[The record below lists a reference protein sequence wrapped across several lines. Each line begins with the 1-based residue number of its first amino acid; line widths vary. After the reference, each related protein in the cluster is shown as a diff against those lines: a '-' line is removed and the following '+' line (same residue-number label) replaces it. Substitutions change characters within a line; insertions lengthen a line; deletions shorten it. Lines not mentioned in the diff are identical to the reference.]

1 MLQSLRVWNFALL
14 EEVAIEFGAGLN
26 ILTGETGAGKS
37 ILIDALG
44 AILGQRVSADTIRS
58 GADALR
64 VEAVFS
70 LDENDAGLRT
80 LLAEQEVECED
91 DLIILRK
98 VARTGKGAI
107 LVNGSH
113 VTLTF
118 LKKIASHLVDIHGQN
133 ENLALLRED
142 AQRHL
147 LEGGDSDLR
156 AHLDAYAAVYADWKE
171 KTRIREDRAEEI
183 EGIGERLDLLR
194 WQEKEIAEAEL
205 EEGED
210 EELEAEIRRLSHAER
225 LVEHAAE
232 ANNLLSED
240 GEEGAAVLSAL
251 ARVTHA
257 LDEIARYDDGLA
269 NAQTMIEE
277 AYISLQEASY
287 EVHDYLDSIEADPA
301 RLDKIQMRMDVI
313 DRLKKKY
320 GGTISAV
327 LERLVSIRRELE
339 SVDNYDVDMDQLDK
353 EIAVLYERLKKLAS
367 TLTKRR
373 QEVGRQLSED
383 IARELQSL
391 GMPKARFRIV
401 VSPEEKYTS
410 RGADSLSML
419 FSANVGEAEKPIEKI
434 ASGGE
439 LSRIALAIKSIVAAR
454 DTGGASMVFDEID
467 TGIGGRTAQMVAE
480 RIAFVAHYKQVLC
493 ITHLPQIACMADEH
507 LYIAKCVKGDST
519 VTQVQTLAADERVR
533 EIARMASGD
542 DVTEAALAN
551 AREMLAGA
559 GKKKA
564 AFQKSGKEISERLSP
579 LRPCRKSSVQSRGTD
594 RPVRK

>member
-14 EEVAIEFGAGLN
+14 EEVTVEFGAGLN

-44 AILGQRVSADTIRS
+44 AILGQRISSDAIRS

-70 LDENDAGLRT
+70 LDESDEGLCS
-80 LLAEQEVECED
+80 LLAEQEIECED
-91 DLIILRK
+91 ELIILRK
-98 VARTGKGAI
+98 VARTGKGSI

-118 LKKIASHLVDIHGQN
+118 LKKLAPHLVDIHGQN

-142 AQRHL
+142 AQRSL

-156 AHLDAYAAVYADWKE
+156 VRLTAYAEVYADWKE
-171 KTRIREDRAEEI
+171 KMRLREERAEEI
-183 EGIGERLDLLR
+183 EDIGERLDMLR

-205 EEGED
+205 CEGED

-225 LVEHAAE
+225 LVENAAE
-232 ANNLLSED
+232 ASDLLSED
-240 GEEGAAVLSAL
+240 TEEGLAVLSAL

-287 EVHDYLDSIEADPA
+287 EVRDYLDGIDADPA
-301 RLDKIQMRMDVI
+301 RLDRIQTRMDVL
-313 DRLKKKY
+313 DHLKKKY
-320 GGTISAV
+320 GGTIPAV
-327 LERLVSIRRELE
+327 LDRLSSVRRELE
-339 SVDNYDVDMDQLDK
+339 SVDSFDMDMAQLDK
-353 EIAVLYERLKKLAS
+353 DIAALYKQLKAMARA
-367 TLTKRR
+367 LTQRR
-373 QEVGRQLSED
+373 QKVGTALSED
-383 IARELQSL
+383 IVRELQGL
-391 GMPKARFRIV
+391 GMEKARFRIV
-401 VSPEEKYTS
+401 VTPEEKYTS
-410 RGADSLSML
+410 RGADSLAML
-419 FSANVGEAEKPIEKI
+419 FSANVGEEEKPLEKI

-454 DTGGASMVFDEID
+454 DTGGTSMVFDEID

-507 LYIAKCVKGDST
+507 LYIAKSVKGDAT
-519 VTQVQTLAADERVR
+519 VTQVEALSADERVR

-551 AREMLAGA
+551 AREMLAVA
-559 GKKKA
+559 QQKKA
-564 AFQKSGKEISERLSP
+564 TFQKTTKT
-579 LRPCRKSSVQSRGTD
+579 K
-594 RPVRK
+594 K

>member
-14 EEVAIEFGAGLN
+14 EEVAVEFGAGLN

-44 AILGQRVSADTIRS
+44 AILGQRVSSDAIRS

-70 LDENDAGLRT
+70 LDESDADLCA
-80 LLAEQEVECED
+80 LLAEQEIECED
-91 DLIILRK
+91 ELIVLRK
-98 VARTGKGAI
+98 IARTGKGSI

-118 LKKIASHLVDIHGQN
+118 LKKIAPYLVDIHGQN

-142 AQRHL
+142 AQRNL
-147 LEGGDSDLR
+147 LEGGDSDLCTR
-156 AHLDAYAAVYADWKE
+156 LAAYAQVYADWKE
-171 KTRIREDRAEEI
+171 KTRLREERAEEI
-183 EGIGERLDLLR
+183 EDIGERLELLR

-205 EEGED
+205 TVGED
-210 EELEAEIRRLSHAER
+210 EELETEIRRLSHAER
-225 LVEHAAE
+225 LVENAAE
-232 ANNLLSED
+232 AANLLSED
-240 GEEGAAVLSAL
+240 GEEGLAVLSAL

-257 LDEIARYDDGLA
+257 LDEVARYDDALA
-269 NAQTMIEE
+269 NAQNMIEE

-287 EVHDYLDSIEADPA
+287 EVRDYLDSIDADPA
-301 RLDKIQMRMDVI
+301 RLDRIQTRMDVI

-320 GGTISAV
+320 GGTIPAV
-327 LERLVSIRRELE
+327 LDRLSSVRSELE
-339 SVDNYDVDMDQLDK
+339 SADNYDMDMAQLDK
-353 EIAVLYERLKKLAS
+353 EIGTLHKQLKNLAAE
-367 TLTKRR
+367 LTARR
-373 QEVGRQLSED
+373 QEVGAALSAD
-383 IARELQSL
+383 IARELQGL
-391 GMPKARFRIV
+391 GMAKARFRIV
-401 VSPEEKYTS
+401 VTPAEKYTS
-410 RGADSLSML
+410 RGADSLAML
-419 FSANVGEAEKPIEKI
+419 FSANVGEEEKPLEKI

-454 DTGGASMVFDEID
+454 DTGGTSMVFDEID

-493 ITHLPQIACMADEH
+493 ITHLPQIACMADNH
-507 LYIAKCVKGDST
+507 LYIAKRVKGDAT
-519 VTQVQTLAADERVR
+519 VTQVTALSDEERVR

-559 GKKKA
+559 EKKKTD
-564 AFQKSGKEISERLSP
+564 FPKKSKT
-579 LRPCRKSSVQSRGTD
+579 KN
-594 RPVRK
+594 

>member
-14 EEVAIEFGAGLN
+14 EEVTVEFGAGLN

-44 AILGQRVSADTIRS
+44 AILGQRISSDAIRS

-70 LDENDAGLRT
+70 LDESDEGLRS
-80 LLAEQEVECED
+80 LLAEQEIECED
-91 DLIILRK
+91 ELIILRK
-98 VARTGKGAI
+98 IARTGKGSI

-118 LKKIASHLVDIHGQN
+118 LKKLAPHLVDIHGQN

-142 AQRHL
+142 AQRSL

-156 AHLDAYAAVYADWKE
+156 ARLTAYAEVYADWKE
-171 KTRIREDRAEEI
+171 KMRLREERAEEI
-183 EGIGERLDLLR
+183 EDIGERLDMLR

-205 EEGED
+205 CEGED

-225 LVEHAAE
+225 LVENAAE
-232 ANNLLSED
+232 ASDLLSED
-240 GEEGAAVLSAL
+240 TEEGLAVLSAL

-287 EVHDYLDSIEADPA
+287 EVRDYLDGIDADPA
-301 RLDKIQMRMDVI
+301 RLDRIQTRMDVL
-313 DRLKKKY
+313 DHLKKKY

-327 LERLVSIRRELE
+327 LDRLSSVRRELE
-339 SVDNYDVDMDQLDK
+339 SVDSFDMDMAQLDK
-353 EIAVLYERLKKLAS
+353 DIAALYKQMKAMARA
-367 TLTKRR
+367 LTQRR
-373 QEVGRQLSED
+373 QKVGTALSED
-383 IARELQSL
+383 IVRELQGL
-391 GMPKARFRIV
+391 GMEKARFRIV
-401 VSPEEKYTS
+401 VTPEEKYTS
-410 RGADSLSML
+410 RGADSLAML
-419 FSANVGEAEKPIEKI
+419 FSANVGEEEKPLEKI

-454 DTGGASMVFDEID
+454 DTGGTSMVFDEID

-507 LYIAKCVKGDST
+507 LYIAKSVKGDAT
-519 VTQVQTLAADERVR
+519 VTQVEALSADERVR

-551 AREMLAGA
+551 AREMLAVA
-559 GKKKA
+559 QQKKA
-564 AFQKSGKEISERLSP
+564 TFQKNTKT
-579 LRPCRKSSVQSRGTD
+579 K
-594 RPVRK
+594 K

>member
-14 EEVAIEFGAGLN
+14 EEVAVEFGTGLN

-44 AILGQRVSADTIRS
+44 AILGQRISSDAIRS
-58 GADALR
+58 GCDALR
-64 VEAVFS
+64 VEAVFVCGG
-70 LDENDAGLRT
+70 DAALAA
-80 LLAEQEVECED
+80 LLAEQEIEYED
-91 DLIILRK
+91 ELIILRK
-98 VARTGKGAI
+98 VARTGKGSI
-107 LVNGSH
+107 LINGSH

-118 LKKIASHLVDIHGQN
+118 LKKLAPHLVDIHGQN

-142 AQRHL
+142 AQRSL
-147 LEGGDSDLR
+147 LEGGDEELQR
-156 AHLDAYAAVYADWKE
+156 LLAAYAEVYAGWKE
-171 KTRIREDRAEEI
+171 KTRLRAEHAEEI
-183 EGIGERLDLLR
+183 ENIGERLDLLR

-205 EEGED
+205 NEGED
-210 EELEAEIRRLSHAER
+210 EELEAEIRRLSHSER
-225 LVEHAAE
+225 LVENAGE
-232 ANNLLSED
+232 ASNLLSED
-240 GEEGAAVLSAL
+240 TEEGISVLSAL
-251 ARVTHA
+251 SRITGA
-257 LDEIARYDDGLA
+257 LDEIARYDDGLS

-287 EVHDYLDSIEADPA
+287 EVRDYLDGIDADPA
-301 RLDKIQMRMDVI
+301 RLDRIQTRMDVI

-320 GGTISAV
+320 GGSIAAV
-327 LERLVSIRRELE
+327 LERLTAVRSEFESI
-339 SVDNYDVDMDQLDK
+339 DNYDADMVQLDK
-353 EIAVLYERLKKLAS
+353 DIAALRNRLEETAKS
-367 TLTKRR
+367 LTARR
-373 QEVGRQLSED
+373 QEVGTALSGE
-383 IARELQSL
+383 IERELQGL

-410 RGADSLSML
+410 RGADSLRML

-439 LSRIALAIKSIVAAR
+439 LSRIALAVKAIVAAR

-493 ITHLPQIACMADEH
+493 ITHLPQIACMADAH
-507 LYIAKCVKGDST
+507 LYIAKSVKGETT
-519 VTQVQTLAADERVR
+519 VTQVEALSADERVC

-559 GKKKA
+559 QKKKV
-564 AFQKSGKEISERLSP
+564 FQKKA
-579 LRPCRKSSVQSRGTD
+579 K
-594 RPVRK
+594 K

>member
-14 EEVAIEFGAGLN
+14 EEVSVTFGAGLN

-44 AILGQRVSADTIRS
+44 AILGQRISTDAIRS

-70 LDENDAGLRT
+70 LDESDEALCSM
-80 LLAEQEVECED
+80 LSAQEIECED
-91 DLIILRK
+91 ELIILRK
-98 VARTGKGAI
+98 VARTGKGSI
-107 LVNGSH
+107 LVNGSR

-118 LKKIASHLVDIHGQN
+118 LKKLAPYLVDIHGQN

-142 AQRHL
+142 AQRSL
-147 LEGGDSDLR
+147 LEGGDSELR
-156 AHLDAYAAVYADWKE
+156 TQLAAYAAVYTDWKE
-171 KTRIREDRAEEI
+171 KTRTRGERAEAI
-183 EGIGERLDLLR
+183 ADLGERVDMLR

-205 EEGED
+205 SEGED
-210 EELEAEIRRLSHAER
+210 EELETEIRRLAHAER
-225 LVEHAAE
+225 LVENAAE
-232 ANNLLSED
+232 AGNLLSED
-240 GEEGAAVLSAL
+240 GEEGLAVLSAL
-251 ARVTHA
+251 ARITHA

-287 EVHDYLDSIEADPA
+287 EVRDYLDSIDADPA
-301 RLDKIQMRMDVI
+301 RLDKIQTRMDVI

-320 GGTISAV
+320 GGTIPAV
-327 LERLVSIRRELE
+327 LDRLASVRRELE
-339 SVDNYDVDMDQLDK
+339 SIDNYDADMEQLDR
-353 EIAVLYERLKKLAS
+353 EIAALCKRLKELAAR
-367 TLTKRR
+367 LTARR
-373 QEVGRQLSED
+373 QEVGAELSKD
-383 IARELQSL
+383 IARELQGL
-391 GMPKARFRIV
+391 GMAKARFRIV
-401 VSPEEKYTS
+401 VTPEEKYTS

-419 FSANVGEAEKPIEKI
+419 FSANVGEEEKPLEKI

-493 ITHLPQIACMADEH
+493 ITHLPQIACMADAH
-507 LYIAKCVKGDST
+507 LYIAKSVKGEAT
-519 VTQVQTLAADERVR
+519 VTQVTALSEAERVR

-551 AREMLAGA
+551 AREMLEAA

-564 AFQKSGKEISERLSP
+564 AFQKKKNP
-579 LRPCRKSSVQSRGTD
+579 AKQ
-594 RPVRK
+594 

>member
-14 EEVAIEFGAGLN
+14 EEVAVEFGAGLN

-44 AILGQRVSADTIRS
+44 AILGQRVSSDAIRS

-70 LDENDAGLRT
+70 LDENDAELCA
-80 LLAEQEVECED
+80 LLAEQEIECED
-91 DLIILRK
+91 EIIVLRK
-98 VARTGKGAI
+98 IARTGKGSI

-118 LKKIASHLVDIHGQN
+118 LKKIAPYLVDIHGQN

-142 AQRHL
+142 AQRNL

-156 AHLDAYAAVYADWKE
+156 TRLAAYTQVYADWKE
-171 KTRIREDRAEEI
+171 KTRLREERAEEI
-183 EGIGERLDLLR
+183 EDIGERLELLR

-205 EEGED
+205 TVGED
-210 EELEAEIRRLSHAER
+210 EELETEIRRLSHAER
-225 LVEHAAE
+225 LVENAAE
-232 ANNLLSED
+232 AANLLSED
-240 GEEGAAVLSAL
+240 GEEGLAVLSAL

-257 LDEIARYDDGLA
+257 LDEVARYDDTLA
-269 NAQTMIEE
+269 NAQSMIEE

-287 EVHDYLDSIEADPA
+287 EVRDYLDGIDADPA
-301 RLDKIQMRMDVI
+301 RLDRIQTRMDVI

-320 GGTISAV
+320 GGTIPAV
-327 LERLVSIRRELE
+327 LERLSSVRSELE
-339 SVDNYDVDMDQLDK
+339 SVDNYDMDMAQLDK
-353 EIAVLYERLKKLAS
+353 EIGTLHKQLKNLAAE
-367 TLTKRR
+367 LTARR
-373 QEVGRQLSED
+373 QEVGAALSAD
-383 IARELQSL
+383 IVRELQGL
-391 GMPKARFRIV
+391 GMAKARFRIV
-401 VSPEEKYTS
+401 VTPAEKYTS
-410 RGADSLSML
+410 RGADSLAML
-419 FSANVGEAEKPIEKI
+419 FSANVGEEEKPLEKI

-454 DTGGASMVFDEID
+454 DTGGTSMVFDEID

-480 RIAFVAHYKQVLC
+480 RIAFVAHFKQVLC
-493 ITHLPQIACMADEH
+493 ITHLPQIACMADNH
-507 LYIAKCVKGDST
+507 LYIAKRVKGDAT
-519 VTQVQTLAADERVR
+519 VTQVTPLSEEERVR

-559 GKKKA
+559 EKKKTG
-564 AFQKSGKEISERLSP
+564 FPKKSKT
-579 LRPCRKSSVQSRGTD
+579 KN
-594 RPVRK
+594 

>member
-14 EEVAIEFGAGLN
+14 EEVSVTFGAGLN

-44 AILGQRVSADTIRS
+44 AILGQRISTDAIRS

-70 LDENDAGLRT
+70 LDESDEALCSM
-80 LLAEQEVECED
+80 LSAQEIECED
-91 DLIILRK
+91 ELIILRK
-98 VARTGKGAI
+98 VARTGKGSI
-107 LVNGSH
+107 LVNGSR

-118 LKKIASHLVDIHGQN
+118 LKKLAPYLVDIHGQN

-142 AQRHL
+142 AQRSL
-147 LEGGDSDLR
+147 LEGGDSELR
-156 AHLDAYAAVYADWKE
+156 TQLAAYAAVYRDWKE
-171 KTRIREDRAEEI
+171 KTRTREERAEAI
-183 EGIGERLDLLR
+183 ADLGERVDMLR
-194 WQEKEIAEAEL
+194 WQEKEIAAAEL
-205 EEGED
+205 SEGED
-210 EELEAEIRRLSHAER
+210 EELEAEIRRLAHAER
-225 LVEHAAE
+225 LVENAAE
-232 ANNLLSED
+232 AGNLLSED
-240 GEEGAAVLSAL
+240 GEEGLAVLSAL
-251 ARVTHA
+251 ARITHA

-287 EVHDYLDSIEADPA
+287 EVRDYLDSIDADPA
-301 RLDKIQMRMDVI
+301 RLDKIQTRMDVI

-320 GGTISAV
+320 GGTIPAV
-327 LERLVSIRRELE
+327 LDRLASVRRELE
-339 SVDNYDVDMDQLDK
+339 SIDNYDADMEQLDR
-353 EIAVLYERLKKLAS
+353 EIAALCKRLKELAAH
-367 TLTKRR
+367 LTARR
-373 QEVGRQLSED
+373 QEVGAELSKD
-383 IARELQSL
+383 IARELQGL
-391 GMPKARFRIV
+391 GMAKARFRIV
-401 VSPEEKYTS
+401 VTPEEKYTS

-419 FSANVGEAEKPIEKI
+419 FSANVGEEEKPLEKV

-493 ITHLPQIACMADEH
+493 ITHLPQIACMADAH
-507 LYIAKCVKGDST
+507 LYIAKSVKGEAT
-519 VTQVQTLAADERVR
+519 VTQVTALSEAERVR

-551 AREMLAGA
+551 AREMLEAA

-564 AFQKSGKEISERLSP
+564 AFQKKKNP
-579 LRPCRKSSVQSRGTD
+579 AKQ
-594 RPVRK
+594 

>member
-14 EEVAIEFGAGLN
+14 EEVAVEFGMGLN

-44 AILGQRVSADTIRS
+44 AILGQRISSDAIRS
-58 GADALR
+58 GCDALR
-64 VEAVFS
+64 VEAVFVCGG
-70 LDENDAGLRT
+70 DAALAA
-80 LLAEQEVECED
+80 LLAEQEIEYED
-91 DLIILRK
+91 ELIILRK
-98 VARTGKGAI
+98 VARTGKGSI

-118 LKKIASHLVDIHGQN
+118 LKKLAPHLVDIHGQN

-142 AQRHL
+142 AQRSL
-147 LEGGDSDLR
+147 LEGGDVELQNLLAD
-156 AHLDAYAAVYADWKE
+156 YAEIYAGWKE
-171 KTRIREDRAEEI
+171 KTRLREERAEEI
-183 EGIGERLDLLR
+183 ENIGERMDLLR

-205 EEGED
+205 SEGED
-210 EELEAEIRRLSHAER
+210 EELEAEIRRLSHSER
-225 LVEHAAE
+225 LVENAGE
-232 ANNLLSED
+232 ALNLLSED
-240 GEEGAAVLSAL
+240 GEEGLSVLSAL
-251 ARVTHA
+251 SRVTGA
-257 LDEIARYDDGLA
+257 LDEIARYDDGLS

-287 EVHDYLDSIEADPA
+287 EVRDYLDAIDADPA
-301 RLDKIQMRMDVI
+301 RLDRIQTRMDVI

-320 GGTISAV
+320 GGSIVAV
-327 LERLVSIRRELE
+327 LERLASVRSELE
-339 SVDNYDVDMDQLDK
+339 SIDNYDTDMVQLDK
-353 EIAVLYERLKKLAS
+353 DIVALKKRLGETAKA
-367 TLTKRR
+367 LTARR
-373 QEVGRQLSED
+373 QEAGTALSGE
-383 IARELQSL
+383 IERELQEL

-401 VSPEEKYTS
+401 VTPEEKYTS

-419 FSANVGEAEKPIEKI
+419 FSANVGEEEKPIETI

-454 DTGGASMVFDEID
+454 DTGGTSMVFDEID

-507 LYIAKCVKGDST
+507 LYIAKSVKGDST
-519 VTQVQTLAADERVR
+519 VTQVEALSADERVR

-559 GKKKA
+559 QQKKA
-564 AFQKSGKEISERLSP
+564 VFQKKA
-579 LRPCRKSSVQSRGTD
+579 K
-594 RPVRK
+594 K

>member
-14 EEVAIEFGAGLN
+14 EEVAVEFGAGLN

-44 AILGQRVSADTIRS
+44 AILGQRISSDAIRS
-58 GADALR
+58 GCDALR

-70 LDENDAGLRT
+70 CEGDAALAA
-80 LLAEQEVECED
+80 LLAEQEIEYED
-91 DLIILRK
+91 ELIILRK
-98 VARTGKGAI
+98 VARTGKGSI

-118 LKKIASHLVDIHGQN
+118 LKKLAPHLVDIHGQN

-142 AQRHL
+142 AQRSL
-147 LEGGDSDLR
+147 LEGGDEELQKLLAD
-156 AHLDAYAAVYADWKE
+156 YAEVYEGWRE
-171 KTRIREDRAEEI
+171 KTRLREERVEEI
-183 EGIGERLDLLR
+183 ENIGERLDLLR

-205 EEGED
+205 SAGED
-210 EELEAEIRRLSHAER
+210 EELEAEIRRLSHSER
-225 LVEHAAE
+225 LVENAGE
-232 ANNLLSED
+232 ASNLLSED
-240 GEEGAAVLSAL
+240 GEEGISVLSAL
-251 ARVTHA
+251 SRITGA
-257 LDEIARYDDGLA
+257 LDEIARYDDGLS

-287 EVHDYLDSIEADPA
+287 EVRDYLDAIDADPA
-301 RLDKIQMRMDVI
+301 RLDRIQTRMDVI

-320 GGTISAV
+320 GGSIAAV
-327 LERLVSIRRELE
+327 LERLASVRSELE
-339 SVDNYDVDMDQLDK
+339 SIDNYDTDMVQLDRD
-353 EIAVLYERLKKLAS
+353 IAALCKRLGETAKA
-367 TLTKRR
+367 LTARR
-373 QEVGRQLSED
+373 QEVGTVLSAE
-383 IARELQSL
+383 IERELQRL

-401 VSPEEKYTS
+401 VTPEEKYTS

-454 DTGGASMVFDEID
+454 DTGGTSMVFDEID

-493 ITHLPQIACMADEH
+493 ITHLPQIACMADAH
-507 LYIAKCVKGDST
+507 LYIAKSVKGDST
-519 VTQVQTLAADERVR
+519 VTQVEALSADERVR

-559 GKKKA
+559 QQKKTAFQKKKA
-564 AFQKSGKEISERLSP
+564 KK
-579 LRPCRKSSVQSRGTD
+579 
-594 RPVRK
+594 

>member
-14 EEVAIEFGAGLN
+14 EEVAVAFGAGLN

-44 AILGQRVSADTIRS
+44 AILGHRISADAIRS
-58 GADALR
+58 GCDALR
-64 VEAVFS
+64 VEAVFL
-70 LDENDAGLRT
+70 LDEKETELRS
-80 LLAEQEVECED
+80 LLADQEIECED
-91 DLIILRK
+91 ELIILRK
-98 VARTGKGAI
+98 VARTGKGSI
-107 LVNGSH
+107 LINGNH

-118 LKKIASHLVDIHGQN
+118 LKKLAPYLVDIHGQN

-142 AQRHL
+142 AQRDL

-156 AHLDAYAAVYADWKE
+156 AHLAAYTAVYADWKE
-171 KTRIREDRAEEI
+171 KTRIREERAEEI
-183 EGIGERLDLLR
+183 EDIGARLDMLR
-194 WQEKEIAEAEL
+194 WQEREMAEADL
-205 EEGED
+205 TEGED
-210 EELEAEIRRLSHAER
+210 EEIAAEIRRLSNAER
-225 LVEHAAE
+225 LVENAAE
-232 ANNLLSED
+232 AGNLLSED
-240 GEEGAAVLSAL
+240 GEAGISVLSAL
-251 ARVTHA
+251 ARITHA

-269 NAQTMIEE
+269 NAQAMIEE

-287 EVHDYLDSIEADPA
+287 EVRDYLDGIDADPA
-301 RLDKIQMRMDVI
+301 RLDQIQMRMDVI

-320 GGTISAV
+320 GGTIPAV
-327 LERLVSIRRELE
+327 LDRLASVRKELE
-339 SVDNYDVDMDQLDK
+339 SIDNYDVDMEQLEK
-353 EIAVLYERLKKLAS
+353 EIAALHERLKALAAG
-367 TLTKRR
+367 LTARR
-373 QEVGRQLSED
+373 QEVGTVLSAD
-383 IARELQSL
+383 IARELQGL
-391 GMPKARFRIV
+391 GMEKARFRIV
-401 VSPEEKYTS
+401 VTPEEKYTN

-419 FSANVGEAEKPIEKI
+419 FSANVGEEEKPLERV

-439 LSRIALAIKSIVAAR
+439 LSRIALAIKSIIAAR
-454 DTGGASMVFDEID
+454 DTGGMSMVFDEID

-507 LYIAKCVKGDST
+507 LYIAKSVKGDT
-519 VTQVQTLAADERVR
+519 TITQVTALSDEERVR

-564 AFQKSGKEISERLSP
+564 AFQTKK
-579 LRPCRKSSVQSRGTD
+579 KAA
-594 RPVRK
+594 KK

>member
-14 EEVAIEFGAGLN
+14 EEVSVTFGAGLN

-44 AILGQRVSADTIRS
+44 AILGQRISTDAIRS

-70 LDENDAGLRT
+70 LDESDEALCSM
-80 LLAEQEVECED
+80 LSAQEIECED
-91 DLIILRK
+91 ELIILRK
-98 VARTGKGAI
+98 VARTGKGSI
-107 LVNGSH
+107 LVNGSR

-118 LKKIASHLVDIHGQN
+118 LKKLAPYLVDIHGQN

-142 AQRHL
+142 AQRSL
-147 LEGGDSDLR
+147 LEGGDSELR
-156 AHLDAYAAVYADWKE
+156 TQLAAYAAVYTDWKE
-171 KTRIREDRAEEI
+171 KTRTREERAEAI
-183 EGIGERLDLLR
+183 ADLGERVDMLR

-205 EEGED
+205 SEGED
-210 EELEAEIRRLSHAER
+210 EELETEIRRLAHAER
-225 LVEHAAE
+225 LVENAAE
-232 ANNLLSED
+232 AGNLLSED
-240 GEEGAAVLSAL
+240 GEEGLSVLSAL
-251 ARVTHA
+251 ARITHA

-287 EVHDYLDSIEADPA
+287 EVRDYLDSIDADPA
-301 RLDKIQMRMDVI
+301 RLDKIQTRMDVI

-320 GGTISAV
+320 GGTIPAV
-327 LERLVSIRRELE
+327 LDRLASVRRELE
-339 SVDNYDVDMDQLDK
+339 SIDNYDADMEQLDK
-353 EIAVLYERLKKLAS
+353 EIAALCKRLKELAAH
-367 TLTKRR
+367 LTARR
-373 QEVGRQLSED
+373 QEVGAELSKD
-383 IARELQSL
+383 IARELQGL
-391 GMPKARFRIV
+391 GMAKARFRIV
-401 VSPEEKYTS
+401 VTPEEKYTS
-410 RGADSLSML
+410 CGADSLSML
-419 FSANVGEAEKPIEKI
+419 FSANVGEEEKPLEKV

-493 ITHLPQIACMADEH
+493 ITHLPQIACMADAH
-507 LYIAKCVKGDST
+507 LYIAKSVKGEAT
-519 VTQVQTLAADERVR
+519 VTQVTALSEAERVR

-551 AREMLAGA
+551 AREMLEAA

-564 AFQKSGKEISERLSP
+564 AFQKKKNP
-579 LRPCRKSSVQSRGTD
+579 AKQ
-594 RPVRK
+594 

>member
-14 EEVAIEFGAGLN
+14 EEVTVEFGGGLN

-44 AILGQRVSADTIRS
+44 AILGQRISSDAIRS

-64 VEAVFS
+64 AEAVFS
-70 LDENDAGLRT
+70 LDESDEGLCS
-80 LLAEQEVECED
+80 LLAEQEIECED
-91 DLIILRK
+91 ELIILRK
-98 VARTGKGAI
+98 VARTGKGSI

-118 LKKIASHLVDIHGQN
+118 LKKLAPHLVDIHGQN

-142 AQRHL
+142 AQRSL

-156 AHLDAYAAVYADWKE
+156 VRLTAYAEVYADWKE
-171 KTRIREDRAEEI
+171 KMRLREERAEEI
-183 EGIGERLDLLR
+183 EDIGERLDMLR

-205 EEGED
+205 CEGED

-225 LVEHAAE
+225 LVENAAE
-232 ANNLLSED
+232 ASDLLSED
-240 GEEGAAVLSAL
+240 TEEGLAVLSTL

-287 EVHDYLDSIEADPA
+287 EVRDYLDGIDADPA
-301 RLDKIQMRMDVI
+301 RLDRIQTRMDVL
-313 DRLKKKY
+313 DHLKKKY
-320 GGTISAV
+320 GGTIPAV
-327 LERLVSIRRELE
+327 LDRLSSVRRELE
-339 SVDNYDVDMDQLDK
+339 SVDSFDMDMAQLDK
-353 EIAVLYERLKKLAS
+353 DIAALYKQMKAMARA
-367 TLTKRR
+367 LTQRR
-373 QEVGRQLSED
+373 QKVGTALSED
-383 IARELQSL
+383 IVRELQGL
-391 GMPKARFRIV
+391 GMEKARFRIV
-401 VSPEEKYTS
+401 VTPEEKYTS
-410 RGADSLSML
+410 CGADSLAML
-419 FSANVGEAEKPIEKI
+419 FSANVGEEEKPLEKI

-454 DTGGASMVFDEID
+454 DTGGTSMVFDEID
-467 TGIGGRTAQMVAE
+467 AGIGGRTAQMVAE

-507 LYIAKCVKGDST
+507 LYIAKSVKGDVT
-519 VTQVQTLAADERVR
+519 VTQVEALSADERVR

-551 AREMLAGA
+551 AREMLAVA
-559 GKKKA
+559 QQKKA
-564 AFQKSGKEISERLSP
+564 TFQKNTKT
-579 LRPCRKSSVQSRGTD
+579 K
-594 RPVRK
+594 K

>member
-14 EEVAIEFGAGLN
+14 EEVSVTFGAGLN

-44 AILGQRVSADTIRS
+44 AILGQRISTDAIRS

-70 LDENDAGLRT
+70 LDESDEALCSM
-80 LLAEQEVECED
+80 LSAQEIECED
-91 DLIILRK
+91 ELIILRK
-98 VARTGKGAI
+98 VARTGKGSI
-107 LVNGSH
+107 LVNGSR

-118 LKKIASHLVDIHGQN
+118 LKKLAPYLVDIHGQN

-142 AQRHL
+142 AQRSL
-147 LEGGDSDLR
+147 LEGGDSELR
-156 AHLDAYAAVYADWKE
+156 TQLAAYAAVYTDWKE
-171 KTRIREDRAEEI
+171 KTRTREERAEAI
-183 EGIGERLDLLR
+183 ADLGERVDMLR

-205 EEGED
+205 SEGED
-210 EELEAEIRRLSHAER
+210 EELETEIRRLSHAER
-225 LVEHAAE
+225 LVENAAE
-232 ANNLLSED
+232 AGNLLSED
-240 GEEGAAVLSAL
+240 GEEGLAVLSAL
-251 ARVTHA
+251 ARITHA

-287 EVHDYLDSIEADPA
+287 EVRDYLDSIDADPA
-301 RLDKIQMRMDVI
+301 RLDKIQTRMDVI

-320 GGTISAV
+320 GGTIPAV
-327 LERLVSIRRELE
+327 LDRLASVRRELE
-339 SVDNYDVDMDQLDK
+339 SIDNYDADMEQLDK
-353 EIAVLYERLKKLAS
+353 EIAALCKRLKELAAH
-367 TLTKRR
+367 LTARR
-373 QEVGRQLSED
+373 QEVGAELSKD
-383 IARELQSL
+383 IARELQGL
-391 GMPKARFRIV
+391 GMAKARFRIV
-401 VSPEEKYTS
+401 VTPEEKYTS

-419 FSANVGEAEKPIEKI
+419 FSANVGEEEKPLEKI

-493 ITHLPQIACMADEH
+493 ITHLPQIACMADAH
-507 LYIAKCVKGDST
+507 LYIAKSVKGEAT
-519 VTQVQTLAADERVR
+519 VTQVTALSEAERVR

-551 AREMLAGA
+551 AREMLEAA

-564 AFQKSGKEISERLSP
+564 AFQKKKNP
-579 LRPCRKSSVQSRGTD
+579 AKQ
-594 RPVRK
+594 

>member
-14 EEVAIEFGAGLN
+14 EEVFVEFGAGLN

-44 AILGQRVSADTIRS
+44 AILGQRVSSDAIRS

-70 LDENDAGLRT
+70 LDESDAELCAM
-80 LLAEQEVECED
+80 LAEQEIECED
-91 DLIILRK
+91 ELIILRK
-98 VARTGKGAI
+98 IARTGKGSI

-118 LKKIASHLVDIHGQN
+118 LKKIAPYLVDIHGQN

-142 AQRHL
+142 AQRNL

-156 AHLDAYAAVYADWKE
+156 TRLAAYTKVYADWKE
-171 KTRIREDRAEEI
+171 KTRLREERTEEI

-205 EEGED
+205 TVGED
-210 EELEAEIRRLSHAER
+210 EELETEIRRLSHAER
-225 LVEHAAE
+225 LVENAAE
-232 ANNLLSED
+232 AASLLSED
-240 GEEGAAVLSAL
+240 GEEGIAVLSAL

-257 LDEIARYDDGLA
+257 LDEVARYDDALA
-269 NAQTMIEE
+269 NAQNMIEE

-287 EVHDYLDSIEADPA
+287 EVRDYLDGIDADPA
-301 RLDKIQMRMDVI
+301 RLDRIQTRMDVI

-320 GGTISAV
+320 GGTIPAV
-327 LERLVSIRRELE
+327 LERLSSVRGELE
-339 SVDNYDVDMDQLDK
+339 SLDNYDVDMAQLDK
-353 EIAVLYERLKKLAS
+353 EIGTLRKQLKNLAAE
-367 TLTKRR
+367 LTARR
-373 QEVGRQLSED
+373 HEVGAALSVD
-383 IARELQSL
+383 IARELQGL
-391 GMPKARFRIV
+391 GMAKARFRIV
-401 VSPEEKYTS
+401 VTPAEKYTS
-410 RGADSLSML
+410 RGADSLAML
-419 FSANVGEAEKPIEKI
+419 FSANVGEEEKPLEKI

-454 DTGGASMVFDEID
+454 DTGGTSMVFDEID

-493 ITHLPQIACMADEH
+493 ITHLPQIACMADNH
-507 LYIAKCVKGDST
+507 LYIAKRVKGDAT
-519 VTQVQTLAADERVR
+519 VTQVTPLSEEERVR

-559 GKKKA
+559 EKKKA
-564 AFQKSGKEISERLSP
+564 GFQK
-579 LRPCRKSSVQSRGTD
+579 KSKT
-594 RPVRK
+594 KN

>member
-14 EEVAIEFGAGLN
+14 EEVSVTFGAGLN

-44 AILGQRVSADTIRS
+44 AILGQRISTDAIRS

-70 LDENDAGLRT
+70 LDESDEALCSM
-80 LLAEQEVECED
+80 LSAQEIECED
-91 DLIILRK
+91 ELIILRK
-98 VARTGKGAI
+98 VARTGKGSI
-107 LVNGSH
+107 LVNGSR

-118 LKKIASHLVDIHGQN
+118 LKKLAPYLVDIHGQN

-142 AQRHL
+142 AQRSL
-147 LEGGDSDLR
+147 LEGGDSELR
-156 AHLDAYAAVYADWKE
+156 TQLAAYAAVYTDWKE
-171 KTRIREDRAEEI
+171 KTRTREERAEAI
-183 EGIGERLDLLR
+183 ADLGERVDMLR

-205 EEGED
+205 SEGED
-210 EELEAEIRRLSHAER
+210 EELETEIRRLSHAER
-225 LVEHAAE
+225 LVENAAE
-232 ANNLLSED
+232 AGNLLSED
-240 GEEGAAVLSAL
+240 GEEGLAVLSAL
-251 ARVTHA
+251 ARITHA

-287 EVHDYLDSIEADPA
+287 EVRDYLDSIDADPA
-301 RLDKIQMRMDVI
+301 RLDKIQTRMDVI

-320 GGTISAV
+320 GGTIPAV
-327 LERLVSIRRELE
+327 LDRLASVRRELE
-339 SVDNYDVDMDQLDK
+339 SIDNYDADMEQLDK
-353 EIAVLYERLKKLAS
+353 EIAALCKRLKELAAH
-367 TLTKRR
+367 LTARR
-373 QEVGRQLSED
+373 QEVGAELSKD
-383 IARELQSL
+383 IARELQGL
-391 GMPKARFRIV
+391 GMAKARFRIV
-401 VSPEEKYTS
+401 VTPEEKYTS
-410 RGADSLSML
+410 CGADSLSML
-419 FSANVGEAEKPIEKI
+419 FSANVGEEEKPLEKV

-493 ITHLPQIACMADEH
+493 ITHLPQIACMADAH
-507 LYIAKCVKGDST
+507 LYIAKSVKGEAT
-519 VTQVQTLAADERVR
+519 VTQVTALSEAERVR

-551 AREMLAGA
+551 AREMLEAA

-564 AFQKSGKEISERLSP
+564 AFQKKKNP
-579 LRPCRKSSVQSRGTD
+579 AKQ
-594 RPVRK
+594 

>member
-14 EEVAIEFGAGLN
+14 EEVAVEFGAGLN

-44 AILGQRVSADTIRS
+44 AILGQRVSSDAIRS

-70 LDENDAGLRT
+70 LDESDAELCA
-80 LLAEQEVECED
+80 LLAEQEIECED
-91 DLIILRK
+91 ELIVLRK
-98 VARTGKGAI
+98 VARTGKGSI

-118 LKKIASHLVDIHGQN
+118 LKKIAPYLVDIHGQN

-142 AQRHL
+142 AQRNL

-156 AHLDAYAAVYADWKE
+156 TRLAAYTQVYADWKE
-171 KTRIREDRAEEI
+171 KTRLREERAEEI
-183 EGIGERLDLLR
+183 EDIGERLELLR

-205 EEGED
+205 TVGED
-210 EELEAEIRRLSHAER
+210 EELETEIRRLSHAER
-225 LVEHAAE
+225 LVENAAE
-232 ANNLLSED
+232 AANLLSED
-240 GEEGAAVLSAL
+240 GEEGLAVLSAL

-257 LDEIARYDDGLA
+257 LDEVARYDDALA
-269 NAQTMIEE
+269 NAQNMIEE

-287 EVHDYLDSIEADPA
+287 EVRDYLDGIDADPA
-301 RLDKIQMRMDVI
+301 RLDRIQTRMDVI

-320 GGTISAV
+320 GGTIPAV
-327 LERLVSIRRELE
+327 LERLSSVRSELE
-339 SVDNYDVDMDQLDK
+339 SVDNYDMDMAQLDK
-353 EIAVLYERLKKLAS
+353 EIGTLRKQLKNLAAE
-367 TLTKRR
+367 LTARR
-373 QEVGRQLSED
+373 QEVGAALSAD
-383 IARELQSL
+383 IARELQGL
-391 GMPKARFRIV
+391 GMAKARFRIV
-401 VSPEEKYTS
+401 VTPAEKYTS
-410 RGADSLSML
+410 RGADSLVML
-419 FSANVGEAEKPIEKI
+419 FSANVGEEEKPLEKI

-454 DTGGASMVFDEID
+454 DTGGTSMVFDEID

-493 ITHLPQIACMADEH
+493 ITHLPQIACMADNH
-507 LYIAKCVKGDST
+507 LYIAKRVKGDAT
-519 VTQVQTLAADERVR
+519 VTQVTPLSEEERVR

-559 GKKKA
+559 EKKTDFPK
-564 AFQKSGKEISERLSP
+564 KSKT
-579 LRPCRKSSVQSRGTD
+579 KN
-594 RPVRK
+594 

>member
-14 EEVAIEFGAGLN
+14 EEVSVTFGAGLN

-44 AILGQRVSADTIRS
+44 AILGQRISTDAIRS

-70 LDENDAGLRT
+70 LDESDEALCSM
-80 LLAEQEVECED
+80 LSAQEIECED
-91 DLIILRK
+91 ELIILRK
-98 VARTGKGAI
+98 VARTGKGSI
-107 LVNGSH
+107 LVNGSR

-118 LKKIASHLVDIHGQN
+118 LKKLAPYLVDIHGQN

-142 AQRHL
+142 AQRSL
-147 LEGGDSDLR
+147 LEGGDSELR
-156 AHLDAYAAVYADWKE
+156 TQLAAYAAVYTDWKE
-171 KTRIREDRAEEI
+171 KTRTREERAEAI
-183 EGIGERLDLLR
+183 ADLGERVDMLR

-205 EEGED
+205 SEGED
-210 EELEAEIRRLSHAER
+210 EELETEIRRLSHAER
-225 LVEHAAE
+225 LVENAAE
-232 ANNLLSED
+232 AGNLLSED
-240 GEEGAAVLSAL
+240 GEEGLSVLSAL
-251 ARVTHA
+251 ARITHA
-257 LDEIARYDDGLA
+257 LDEMARYDDGLA

-287 EVHDYLDSIEADPA
+287 EVRDYLDSIDADPA
-301 RLDKIQMRMDVI
+301 RLDKIQTRMDVI

-320 GGTISAV
+320 GGTIPAV
-327 LERLVSIRRELE
+327 LDRLASVRRELE
-339 SVDNYDVDMDQLDK
+339 SIDNYDADMEQLDK
-353 EIAVLYERLKKLAS
+353 EITALCKRLKELAAH
-367 TLTKRR
+367 LTARR
-373 QEVGRQLSED
+373 QEVGAELSKD
-383 IARELQSL
+383 IARELQGL
-391 GMPKARFRIV
+391 GMAKARFRIV
-401 VSPEEKYTS
+401 VTPEEKYTS
-410 RGADSLSML
+410 CGADSLSML
-419 FSANVGEAEKPIEKI
+419 FSANVGEEEKPLEKV

-493 ITHLPQIACMADEH
+493 ITHLPQIACMADAH
-507 LYIAKCVKGDST
+507 LYIAKSVKGEAT
-519 VTQVQTLAADERVR
+519 VTQVTALSEAERVR

-551 AREMLAGA
+551 AREMLEAA

-564 AFQKSGKEISERLSP
+564 AFQKKKNP
-579 LRPCRKSSVQSRGTD
+579 AKQ
-594 RPVRK
+594 

>member
-14 EEVAIEFGAGLN
+14 EEVSVTFGAGLN

-44 AILGQRVSADTIRS
+44 AILGQRISTDAIRS

-70 LDENDAGLRT
+70 LDESDEALCSM
-80 LLAEQEVECED
+80 LSAQEIECED
-91 DLIILRK
+91 ELIILRK
-98 VARTGKGAI
+98 VARTGKGSI
-107 LVNGSH
+107 LVNGSR

-118 LKKIASHLVDIHGQN
+118 LKKLAPYLVDIHGQN

-142 AQRHL
+142 AQRSL
-147 LEGGDSDLR
+147 LEGGDSELR
-156 AHLDAYAAVYADWKE
+156 TQLVAYAAVYTDWKE
-171 KTRIREDRAEEI
+171 KTRTREERAEAI
-183 EGIGERLDLLR
+183 ADLGERVDMLR

-205 EEGED
+205 SEGED
-210 EELEAEIRRLSHAER
+210 EELETEIRRLSHAER
-225 LVEHAAE
+225 LVENAAE
-232 ANNLLSED
+232 AGNLLSED
-240 GEEGAAVLSAL
+240 GEEGLAVLSAL
-251 ARVTHA
+251 ARITHA

-287 EVHDYLDSIEADPA
+287 EVRDYLDSIDVDPA
-301 RLDKIQMRMDVI
+301 RLDKIQTRMDVI

-320 GGTISAV
+320 GGTIPAV
-327 LERLVSIRRELE
+327 LDRLASVRRELE
-339 SVDNYDVDMDQLDK
+339 SIDNYDADMEQLDR
-353 EIAVLYERLKKLAS
+353 EIAALCKRLKELAAR
-367 TLTKRR
+367 LTARR
-373 QEVGRQLSED
+373 QEVGAELSKD
-383 IARELQSL
+383 IARELQGL
-391 GMPKARFRIV
+391 GMAKARFRIV
-401 VSPEEKYTS
+401 VTPEEKYTS

-419 FSANVGEAEKPIEKI
+419 FSANVGEEEKPLEKI

-493 ITHLPQIACMADEH
+493 ITHLPQIACMADAH
-507 LYIAKCVKGDST
+507 LYIAKSVKGEAT
-519 VTQVQTLAADERVR
+519 VTQVTALSEAERVR

-551 AREMLAGA
+551 AREMLEAA

-564 AFQKSGKEISERLSP
+564 AFQKKKNP
-579 LRPCRKSSVQSRGTD
+579 AKQ
-594 RPVRK
+594 

>member
-14 EEVAIEFGAGLN
+14 EEVSVTFGAGLN

-44 AILGQRVSADTIRS
+44 AILGQRISTDAIRS

-70 LDENDAGLRT
+70 LDESDEALCSM
-80 LLAEQEVECED
+80 LSAQEIECED
-91 DLIILRK
+91 ELIILRK
-98 VARTGKGAI
+98 VARTGKGSI
-107 LVNGSH
+107 LVNGSR

-118 LKKIASHLVDIHGQN
+118 LKKLAPYLVDIHGQN

-142 AQRHL
+142 AQRSL
-147 LEGGDSDLR
+147 LEGGDSELR
-156 AHLDAYAAVYADWKE
+156 TQLAAYAAVYTDWKE
-171 KTRIREDRAEEI
+171 KTRTREERAEAI
-183 EGIGERLDLLR
+183 ADLGERVDMLR

-205 EEGED
+205 SEGED
-210 EELEAEIRRLSHAER
+210 EELETEIRRLSHAER
-225 LVEHAAE
+225 LVENAAE
-232 ANNLLSED
+232 AGNLLSED
-240 GEEGAAVLSAL
+240 GEEGLAVLSAL
-251 ARVTHA
+251 ARITHA

-287 EVHDYLDSIEADPA
+287 EVRDYLDSIDADPA
-301 RLDKIQMRMDVI
+301 RLDKIQTRMDVI

-320 GGTISAV
+320 GGTIPAV
-327 LERLVSIRRELE
+327 LDRLASVRRELE
-339 SVDNYDVDMDQLDK
+339 SIDNYDADMEQLDR
-353 EIAVLYERLKKLAS
+353 EIAALCKRLKELAAH
-367 TLTKRR
+367 LTARR
-373 QEVGRQLSED
+373 QEVGAELSKD
-383 IARELQSL
+383 IARELQGL
-391 GMPKARFRIV
+391 GMAKARFRIV
-401 VSPEEKYTS
+401 VTPEEKYTS
-410 RGADSLSML
+410 CGADSLSML
-419 FSANVGEAEKPIEKI
+419 FSANVGEEEKPLEKV

-493 ITHLPQIACMADEH
+493 ITHLPQIACMADAH
-507 LYIAKCVKGDST
+507 LYIAKSVKGEAT
-519 VTQVQTLAADERVR
+519 VTQVTALSEAERVR

-551 AREMLAGA
+551 AREMLEAA

-564 AFQKSGKEISERLSP
+564 AFQKKKNP
-579 LRPCRKSSVQSRGTD
+579 AKQ
-594 RPVRK
+594 